1 MKMITKLQE
10 IINYKKEEFTFRRN
24 QTNNFELQ
32 SKIDQ
37 QKKPRKFLERL
48 NKANKFNLIAEV
60 KKASPS
66 KGLIRKDFDPLELAK
81 CYQNGGASCLSV
93 LTDEKYFQGNN
104 KYINIIKKE
113 VDLPILRKDFIVD
126 PWQIKESRSLGADC
140 ILLIMASL
148 KIEDAILLEKEAM
161 DLGMDVLIETHT
173 EEEVKMA
180 NKLKSK
186 LVGVNNR
193 NLKTMEVDINNTL
206 KLKNFIDPEKILIA
220 ESGLKTHLDLQ
231 WFKENGIINF
241 LIGESLMKE
250 KDLTFATKKI
260 LGIEN

>member
-1 MKMITKLQE
+1 MITKLQE

-24 QTNNFELQ
+24 QTNKFELQ

-37 QKKPRKFLERL
+37 QKKPRKFIENL
-48 NKANKFNLIAEV
+48 NNPNKLNLIAEI

-66 KGLIRKDFDPLELAK
+66 KGLIRKDFDPLKLAK

-104 KYINIIKKE
+104 KYINIIKRE

-140 ILLIMASL
+140 ILLIMAAL
-148 KIEDAILLEKEAM
+148 TLNEAIMLEQEAKNF
-161 DLGMDVLIETHT
+161 GMDVLVETHT
-173 EEEVKMA
+173 KEEIEMA
-180 NKLKSK
+180 NKLDTL
-186 LVGVNNR
+186 LVGINNR

-206 KLKNFIDPEKILIA
+206 KLKSFINPDKIIVA
-220 ESGLKTHLDLQ
+220 ESGLKNNLDLQ
-231 WFKENGIINF
+231 LLKENGIQNF
-241 LIGESLMKE
+241 LIGESLMRE
-250 KDLTFATKKI
+250 EDLTLATKKI
-260 LGIEN
+260 LGLIN

>member
-1 MKMITKLQE
+1 MLTKLQE
-10 IINYKKEEFTFRRN
+10 IINYKKEEFAFRRN
-24 QTNNFELQ
+24 QISNFELQ

-37 QKKPRKFLERL
+37 QIKPKKFTEKL
-48 NKANKFNLIAEV
+48 NNPNKFNLIAEI

-104 KYINIIKKE
+104 KYIDIIKKE
-113 VDLPILRKDFIVD
+113 VDLPILRKDFIID

-140 ILLIMASL
+140 ILLIMAAL
-148 KIEDAILLEKEAM
+148 NLEDAILLEKEAI

-173 EEEVKMA
+173 HEEIIMA

-186 LVGVNNR
+186 LVGINNR
-193 NLKTMEVDINNTL
+193 NLKTMVVDTNNTL
-206 KLKNFIDPEKILIA
+206 KLKKFINPDKILVA
-220 ESGLKTHLDLQ
+220 ESGLKTHLDLKL
-231 WFKENGIINF
+231 FKENGIINF

-250 KDLTFATKKI
+250 KNLTLATKKI
-260 LGIEN
+260 LGI